1 MAVPSASAD
10 ETRCPSMAV
19 ITDRGVMPA
28 DAAGD
33 PGRTLSTNAPEVAF
47 NPSRGAVSDSRSS
60 VATPRNP
67 GGPMTMLPVSF
78 PDRICPKIPSASFEG
93 MANPMLEA
101 DWPKLL
107 RASHAAA
114 HGDRTVQRGD
124 RALCDARRTA
134 LSQGVADGH
143 DLLAEDQ
150 VRGVG
155 EPDGGEAGH
164 ALDLEQ
170 GHIVPEIDPDHARR
184 LL

>member
-78 PDRICPKIPSASFEG
+78 PDRI
-93 MANPMLEA
+93 
-101 DWPKLL
+101 
-107 RASHAAA
+107 
-114 HGDRTVQRGD
+114 VRGD
-124 RALCDARRTA
+124 
-134 LSQGVADGH
+134 
-143 DLLAEDQ
+143 
-150 VRGVG
+150 G
-155 EPDGGEAGH
+155 EPDARGGLAEVASGR
-164 ALDLEQ
+164 
-170 GHIVPEIDPDHARR
+170 GGDHAHHPGRGVHERPARVAGLDRR
-184 LL
+184 VH